1 MALTP
6 GGRRSP
12 GTQLPPSPGPVG
24 QPGGSRGGRKTLWP
38 RSASVS
44 LLRLGL
50 LIGGL
55 VIIADLS
62 AQAIIERTLNVDDA
76 TAVETVDELANYVLF
91 SLLGILIVRDTG
103 LMYAG
108 LVAGVFASLL
118 DAIVV
123 AAATLM
129 APQAA
134 AIAPPATTMS
144 IAEEG
149 FVYNLAI
156 GTAFAGAS
164 GVVYALVQRMARG
177 RKSR

>member
-1 MALTP
+1 MISAMALTP
-6 GGRRSP
+6 GGGRSP
-12 GTQLPPSPGPVG
+12 STQIPPSPRPRV
-24 QPGGSRGGRKTLWP
+24 GRKPLWP

-55 VIIADLS
+55 VIIADLG
-62 AQAIIERTLNVDDA
+62 AQAIIERTLNADDA
-76 TAVETVDELANYVLF
+76 TVVETIDELANYFLF

-103 LMYAG
+103 LMYTG

-134 AIAPPATTMS
+134 PVPPPAT
-144 IAEEG
+144 IQQVVEEG

-164 GVVYALVQRMARG
+164 GAVYALVQRMTRR
-177 RKSR
+177 RKSG

>member
-1 MALTP
+1 
-6 GGRRSP
+6 
-12 GTQLPPSPGPVG
+12 V
-24 QPGGSRGGRKTLWP
+24 RKTIWP

-44 LLRLGL
+44 VLRLGL

-55 VIIADLS
+55 VIIADLG
-62 AQAIIERTLNVDDA
+62 AQAIIQRTLNADDA
-76 TAVETVDELANYVLF
+76 TLVGAIDELANYVLF
-91 SLLGILIVRDTG
+91 SLLGILVVRDTG
-103 LMYAG
+103 RMYAG

-129 APQAA
+129 APQPVG
-134 AIAPPATTMS
+134 IAPPATAAS
-144 IAEEG
+144 VAEEG
-149 FVYNLAI
+149 FIYNLAI

-164 GVVYALVQRMARG
+164 GVVYALVQRVTRG